1 MSKYEKENKERMM
14 KMKQRWMKSI
24 AVVLLMAI
32 ILPMLTFI
40 TPITVEAATTPP
52 NFTEA
57 EIKKKLDTLCAKLDG
72 KYFTSDQKAAGG
84 NDTESSLTNIV
95 AASWFKSM
103 FGNYSI
109 SNMPKQYASDGS
121 SLGGYSCFGFA
132 TFAEYYL
139 YSSKNTDN
147 LVGEKVFQGAAT
159 KSNILKYARVG
170 DILRFGPLDDGHSVI
185 LISVNSNDSIKVL
198 DCNWGNSCKV
208 SVGNRSISTL
218 ASYGKMV
225 ITRADNY
232 SNNVDTTA
240 PMVSN
245 VKITD
250 ADSTGFT
257 ISCTATDD
265 VGVNRVQ
272 FPVWTTQNGKDDQDL
287 KWWSNTAC
295 KGTQNGSTWTF
306 RVNTSRHNNEL
317 GEYYIMIY
325 AYDDAGNYDPVTV
338 FQSLGKTYTVRY
350 DANGG
355 TGAPNSQIKKEGVE
369 LTLSSQIPSREGYS
383 FDGWRGDVLLE
394 SGEWTTKTP
403 LNATYQTGYQYY
415 TYGSESNG
423 NPTNWYSANRAD
435 IVEKAGESAVKYFE
449 LISTTDH
456 GDNYTVNG
464 QTVDYTTMS
473 GKTGSATVTNT
484 IFTKGV
490 TMYRQN
496 GPVVTDFMAGSVYKN
511 DGNITLYAQW
521 NPNEYT
527 VSFNANGGQNVP
539 AIQTKYHDVDLKLN
553 SMEPTRNGYEF
564 VGWSTNADATDATY
578 QPGEMFDLN
587 QNTTL
592 YAVWSKTAYVIK
604 YNANGGEDAP
614 ASQSKEYG
622 IDVQLSSEEPIR
634 EGYTFKG
641 WSTSANA
648 TVATYQP
655 GEMFDLNQ
663 SITLYAVWSH
673 DVHTVIFIDWDGT
686 TISEEKYH
694 LFEEIRVP
702 ADPVRNPES
711 GYVYE
716 FAGWDRPISVCKGNT
731 LYTACYNKIENLN
744 GWILKDG
751 EWYYYKNNIM
761 QTGWQL
767 VNGYWYYMEANGVM
781 VTGDVVIDGALSHF
795 NSGGVWE
802 GYAKTGWRLTEGKW
816 QYIGNGGKLA
826 IGWKQVGG
834 VWYYFDESGIM
845 QTGWQKINGIWY
857 YMNSSGG
864 RVTGWRF
871 IGGVYYYFNTAGAM
885 QTGWL
890 LQGNT
895 WYYLNSSGAMVTGD
909 VIIDGAMSTFESSG
923 AWKGYSNPGW
933 KQVSGKWYYL
943 GNGGKVTTGWKLLG
957 STWYYFDKTG
967 VMQTGWQEIGGVWYY
982 LYNSGAMAVGTV
994 KLGSTTYRF
1003 SSSGAWLGS

>member
-1 MSKYEKENKERMM
+1 
-14 KMKQRWMKSI
+14 MKQRWMRSI

-40 TPITVEAATTPP
+40 TPITVEAATMDGVQ
-52 NFTEA
+52 NRLDQVYKEIEKEFTNGIFSVNGKNCYTSGTGHTCSNCSLYSIVSNRLGENLTTW
-57 EIKKKLDTLCAKLDG
+57 KSKSSDGYQCAAFA
-72 KYFTSDQKAAGG
+72 KYVFVKVFGSCKETTDRYNIGSGQKASTYDSLKAGDLFYTSNHWMIYLSHNKSGVTVMDANGYGDLKVANKRTYSYSHG
-84 NDTESSLTNIV
+84 NLSGQVTV
-95 AASWFKSM
+95 WH
-103 FGNYSI
+103 
-109 SNMPKQYASDGS
+109 SNHWD
-121 SLGGYSCFGFA
+121 
-132 TFAEYYL
+132 EV
-139 YSSKNTDN
+139 N
-147 LVGEKVFQGAAT
+147 EKYTTV
-159 KSNILKYARVG
+159 
-170 DILRFGPLDDGHSVI
+170 
-185 LISVNSNDSIKVL
+185 
-198 DCNWGNSCKV
+198 
-208 SVGNRSISTL
+208 
-218 ASYGKMV
+218 
-225 ITRADNY
+225 
-232 SNNVDTTA
+232 VDTTA
-240 PMVSN
+240 PVVSDVDITN
-245 VKITD
+245 V
-250 ADSTGFT
+250 DSTGFT

-423 NPTNWYSANRAD
+423 NPTNWYSTNRAD

-578 QPGEMFDLN
+578 QPGEVFDLN
-587 QNTTL
+587 RNTTL
-592 YAVWSKTAYVIK
+592 YAVWSKNAYVIK

-686 TISEEKYH
+686 IISEEKYH

-702 ADPVRNPES
+702 ADPVRDPES

-751 EWYYYKNNIM
+751 DWYYYKNNIM

-816 QYIGNGGKLA
+816 QYIGNSGKLTT
-826 IGWKQVGG
+826 GWKQVGG
-834 VWYYFDESGIM
+834 VWYFFDESGIM
-845 QTGWQKINGIWY
+845 QTGWQKINGTWY

-1003 SSSGAWLGS
+1003 SSSGAWLGY